1 MKTRLLL
8 ACALAALSL
17 AVRARAAVLT
27 LVPPSAPVAA
37 AAALQLDLLAVNP
50 SAASAPFAP
59 PDRLQ
64 ARLQA
69 GERDWPVELSAGPA
83 APAYVAPGGFAS
95 RSYSFTLPAEA
106 RGRVILETTAPDGA
120 RLHAVIDIARPAA
133 AGDVP
138 ARPNRLSPLHA
149 TPALSQVRR
158 GFLDRFG
165 EHDPV
170 YFIYGPDDPAAK
182 FQFSFK
188 YRILGF
194 DTSDDSP
201 SRTLQFGY
209 TQRSLWDIDASSSP
223 FYDTSYMPS
232 VFYESL
238 APAPAAPG
246 ARFTWLGWQAGFQHE
261 SNGKDGP
268 DSRSLNT
275 LFARPGF
282 ALGPLDGWH
291 LLVSPRLSAYAGG
304 VSDNPRIK
312 DYRGHA
318 EWLIA
323 FGKND
328 GPSLAYTGRA
338 GRDFDHFTNQLDF
351 TVPLR
356 FEIAD
361 FATFLLIQYFSGYG
375 ESLLDYDQR
384 SETVRAG
391 ISLIR

>member
-1 MKTRLLL
+1 MKHRLALLL
-8 ACALAALSL
+8 WMLPVLGFAEGT
-17 AVRARAAVLT
+17 VLT
-27 LVPPSAPVAA
+27 LVPPSTPVAVSA
-37 AAALQLDLLAVNP
+37 TVQLDLLAVNSSSSDIAFP
-50 SAASAPFAP
+50 S
-59 PDRLQ
+59 PDRL
-64 ARLQA
+64 AGRLLA
-69 GERDWPVELSAGPA
+69 DGRAWPVELAAVRPA
-83 APAYVAPGGFAS
+83 PPTIAPGGFAF
-95 RSYSFTLPAEA
+95 RTYAFTVPRE
-106 RGRVILETTAPDGA
+106 IDGQFI
-120 RLHAVIDIARPAA
+120 VEIPQTA
-133 AGDVP
+133 AGPLRAVLDVSG
-138 ARPNRLSPLHA
+138 AKASDSASTQLSPLRGS
-149 TPALSQVRR
+149 TPAIAQVRR
-158 GFLDRFG
+158 SFINRFA

-338 GRDFDHFTNQLDF
+338 GRDFDHFTTQLDF